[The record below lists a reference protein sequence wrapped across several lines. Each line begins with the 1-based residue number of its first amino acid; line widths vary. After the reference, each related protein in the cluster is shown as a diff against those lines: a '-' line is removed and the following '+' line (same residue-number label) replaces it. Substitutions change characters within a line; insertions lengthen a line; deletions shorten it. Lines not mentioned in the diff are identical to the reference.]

1 MKKDD
6 LCKNY
11 LKKKE
16 IFADAFNFYLYDG
29 KQVIKPDDL
38 TELDTNEV
46 AKLKNNVS
54 FQKNRDVFK
63 QVTIMQNDEKC
74 YMLLGIESQSYI
86 DYGMVVRCMLY
97 DAISYYNQIK
107 ELENKLKNVKI
118 KTGNEF
124 LSKMGK
130 AARLK
135 PVVTLV
141 IYFGDDEWDGVRTL
155 HDILEDSSNEI
166 EELIPNYKL
175 HLISPYEIEEKR
187 FEKFS
192 TELYNVLKFIKYS
205 KNEEKLYELKNDD
218 RWKVDRDTYDLIN
231 VLTELDL
238 EFEED
243 GGTINMCK
251 GIEDLKRHAEERGE
265 KRGEERG
272 REEGIILEREDNVYK
287 LYCKGISKEE
297 ISNLLDLSLDDVN
310 RIIVSKSN

>member
-1 MKKDD
+1 MLFFYLFLKIFFNIFIHSDSYYYIWRRRMFMKKDD

-38 TELDTNEV
+38 IELDTNEV

-141 IYFGDDEWDGVRTL
+141 IYFGDDEWDGVTTL

-175 HLISPYEIEEKR
+175 HLIHNLQCLVQ
-187 FEKFS
+187 F
-192 TELYNVLKFIKYS
+192 LKFFLNIYYGS
-205 KNEEKLYELKNDD
+205 LTKN
-218 RWKVDRDTYDLIN
+218 
-231 VLTELDL
+231 
-238 EFEED
+238 
-243 GGTINMCK
+243 
-251 GIEDLKRHAEERGE
+251 
-265 KRGEERG
+265 
-272 REEGIILEREDNVYK
+272 
-287 LYCKGISKEE
+287 
-297 ISNLLDLSLDDVN
+297 
-310 RIIVSKSN
+310 